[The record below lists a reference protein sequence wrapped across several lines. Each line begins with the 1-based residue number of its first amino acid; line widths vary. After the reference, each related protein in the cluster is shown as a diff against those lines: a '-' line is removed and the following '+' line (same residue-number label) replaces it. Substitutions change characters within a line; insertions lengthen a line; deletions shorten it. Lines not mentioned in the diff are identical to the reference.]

1 MNKNQLI
8 RLLALLLV
16 LALLPAV
23 PVAAEENVVIVI
35 DPGHGGVQSGCE
47 LKYDG
52 VLVSESVLC
61 LKIANYCREYLLEH
75 YENVEVLLTREEDED
90 IELSDRVNFAAEQ
103 GADYMLSIHLN
114 ADEGYARGALGLVPR
129 GKYRPEQAKA
139 SIATAEAILQELEAL
154 GLQNRGTTYTLG
166 TSRYPD
172 GTYVDALAIIRGC
185 VRKDI
190 PVTLMEQ
197 CFMDNEDDYREFL
210 SSEEKLRALGVAN
223 ALGLARSLGLR
234 EHRRPSSAD
243 EGDTPFEDVLVG
255 DWYYDDVTYVWEE
268 GLMQGISDTQFGPFL
283 TANRAM
289 VVTLLYR
296 MDGAELYPEESSFE
310 DVPAGSWYH
319 APVEWALENGI
330 TTGVSETRFAP
341 GRNVIREQFVTFLH
355 RYAGEPEPSA
365 LPEELADWDT
375 VSAYA
380 RNAMAWAVETGLLKG
395 YEDGT
400 IRPLRQLNRAEL
412 AVMMHRFHR
421 WLLHERGELVYEWT
435 QSEYGKELFVG
446 DSFRL
451 TLTNQF
457 GETANPVWAADC
469 EGVVAIEGDTVTA
482 IGPGTALIWCEW
494 DDQYFECL
502 VEVTE
507 KISQWTLSHTE
518 AALNVGDSFELTL
531 TNQYGESAQPEWTAD
546 CTGVVELDGT
556 TVTAIGPGTALLR
569 CEWEGQIF
577 ECQVEVTE
585 KVHTWS
591 ISHKDV
597 TIKVGESFY
606 LRLKNEEGETASVS
620 WSANKSGCVS
630 ISGNKITGKARDT
643 VTVSCKFEGKTYSC
657 IVRVKSA

>member
-1 MNKNQLI
+1 MKQNRLI

-61 LKIANYCREYLLEH
+61 LKIANYCRDYLLEH

-90 IELSDRVNFAAEQ
+90 IELSDRVAFAAEQ

-172 GTYVDALAIIRGC
+172 GTYVDGLAIIRGC

-234 EHRRPSSAD
+234 EHRIPSSAD
-243 EGDTPFEDVLVG
+243 EGDTPFEDVPVG
-255 DWYYDDVTYVWEE
+255 EWYYDDVTYVWQE
-268 GLMQGISDTQFGPFL
+268 GLMQGISDTQFGPAL

-296 MDGAELYPEESSFE
+296 MDGAELCPEESSFE

-330 TTGVSETRFAP
+330 TTGVSQTEFAP
-341 GRNVIREQFVTFLH
+341 DRSVIREQFVTFLH
-355 RYAGEPEPSA
+355 RYAGEPEPAA
-365 LPEELADWDT
+365 LPEALVDWDT
-375 VSAYA
+375 VSVYA
-380 RNAMAWAVETGLLKG
+380 RNAMAWALQTGLLKG

-400 IRPLRQLNRAEL
+400 VRPLRELNRAEL
-412 AVMMHRFHR
+412 AVLMHRFHR

-457 GETANPVWAADC
+457 GETASPVWAADC

-494 DDQYFECL
+494 DGQYFECL

-507 KISQWTLSHTE
+507 KISQWTLSPTE
-518 AALNVGDSFELTL
+518 AALFVGDSFELTL

-569 CEWEGQIF
+569 CEWEGQTF
-577 ECQVEVTE
+577 ECLVEVTE

-591 ISHKDV
+591 ISHEDV

-620 WSANKSGCVS
+620 WSASKSGYVS
-630 ISGNKITGKARDT
+630 ISGNKITGKARGT

>member
-1 MNKNQLI
+1 MNKNRLI

-16 LALLPAV
+16 LALLPVV

-61 LKIANYCREYLLEH
+61 LKIANYCRDYLLEH

-90 IELSDRVNFAAEQ
+90 IELSDRVDFAAEQ

-129 GKYRPEQAKA
+129 GKYRPEQAEA

-185 VRKDI
+185 VRKNI

-223 ALGLARSLGLR
+223 ALGLARTLGLR
-234 EHRRPSSAD
+234 EHRIPSSAD
-243 EGDTPFEDVLVG
+243 EGDTPFEDVPVG
-255 DWYYDDVTYVWEE
+255 EWYYDDVTYVWEE
-268 GLMQGISDTQFGPFL
+268 GLMQGISDTQFGPTL

-296 MDGAELYPEESSFE
+296 MDGAELCPEESSFE

-330 TTGVSETRFAP
+330 TTGVSQTEFAP
-341 GRNVIREQFVTFLH
+341 DRSVIREQFVTFLH
-355 RYAGEPEPSA
+355 RYAGEPEPAA

-380 RNAMAWAVETGLLKG
+380 RNAMAWALETGLLKG

-400 IRPLRQLNRAEL
+400 IRPLRELNRAEL
-412 AVMMHRFHR
+412 AVLMHRFHR

-446 DSFRL
+446 ESFRL
-451 TLTNQF
+451 TLTNQY
-457 GETANPVWAADC
+457 GETASPVWAADC
-469 EGVVAIEGDTVTA
+469 EGVVQIEGD
-482 IGPGTALIWCEW
+482 
-494 DDQYFECL
+494 
-502 VEVTE
+502 
-507 KISQWTLSHTE
+507 
-518 AALNVGDSFELTL
+518 
-531 TNQYGESAQPEWTAD
+531 
-546 CTGVVELDGT
+546 

-569 CEWEGQIF
+569 CEWEGQTF
-577 ECQVEVTE
+577 ECLVEVTE
-585 KVHTWS
+585 KVHTWT
-591 ISHKDV
+591 ISHEDV
-597 TIKVGESFY
+597 TIKVGESFN
-606 LRLKNEEGETASVS
+606 LRLKSSEGETASVS
-620 WSANKSGCVS
+620 WGASKSGYIS
-630 ISGNKITGKARDT
+630 ISGNKITGKKVGT
-643 VTVSCKFEGKTYSC
+643 VTVSCTHEGVTYKC

>member
-1 MNKNQLI
+1 MKQNRLI

-61 LKIANYCREYLLEH
+61 LKIANYCRDYLLEH

-90 IELSDRVNFAAEQ
+90 IELSDRVAFAAEQ

-172 GTYVDALAIIRGC
+172 GTYVDGLAIIRGC

-234 EHRRPSSAD
+234 EHRIPSSAD
-243 EGDTPFEDVLVG
+243 EGDTPFEDVPVG
-255 DWYYDDVTYVWEE
+255 EWYYDDVTYVWQE
-268 GLMQGISDTQFGPFL
+268 GLMQGISDTQFGPAL

-296 MDGAELYPEESSFE
+296 MDGAELCPEESSFE

-330 TTGVSETRFAP
+330 TTGASATTFNP
-341 GRNVIREQFVTFLH
+341 GGH
-355 RYAGEPEPSA
+355 R
-365 LPEELADWDT
+365 
-375 VSAYA
+375 
-380 RNAMAWAVETGLLKG
+380 
-395 YEDGT
+395 
-400 IRPLRQLNRAEL
+400 
-412 AVMMHRFHR
+412 
-421 WLLHERGELVYEWT
+421 
-435 QSEYGKELFVG
+435 
-446 DSFRL
+446 
-451 TLTNQF
+451 
-457 GETANPVWAADC
+457 
-469 EGVVAIEGDTVTA
+469 
-482 IGPGTALIWCEW
+482 
-494 DDQYFECL
+494 
-502 VEVTE
+502 
-507 KISQWTLSHTE
+507 
-518 AALNVGDSFELTL
+518 
-531 TNQYGESAQPEWTAD
+531 
-546 CTGVVELDGT
+546 
-556 TVTAIGPGTALLR
+556 
-569 CEWEGQIF
+569 
-577 ECQVEVTE
+577 
-585 KVHTWS
+585 
-591 ISHKDV
+591 
-597 TIKVGESFY
+597 
-606 LRLKNEEGETASVS
+606 
-620 WSANKSGCVS
+620 
-630 ISGNKITGKARDT
+630 
-643 VTVSCKFEGKTYSC
+643 
-657 IVRVKSA
+657 